1 MKQEKL
7 RKQVKILKAV
17 QGISYGELS
26 EYLEI
31 KKQSFYNWL
40 KGQYELSREKENRLC
55 EIINDIAEEETIL
68 LFETR

>member
-31 KKQSFYNWL
+31 KNQSFYNWL
-40 KGQYELSREKENRLC
+40 KGQYELSKEKEKRLN

-68 LFETR
+68 LFEKR